1 MAQAD
6 AQDAVFAFLADPATH
21 GGKPVRR
28 IDTHAA
34 SVFLAGD
41 RAYKVKRAVR
51 FAFLDYSDLEKRK
64 AACLAELEVN
74 KPFAPQIYLR
84 VIPIV
89 RDAAGRLALD
99 GEGEPVEWAVEMLR
113 FDENQTLDRVAE
125 ADGIGDALADALATN
140 VAHMHTQLPP
150 ADAQT
155 WIDAIESY
163 VGQNDEAFAESPGLF
178 DAAAAADI
186 ARKSRA
192 LLTGLRPLLV
202 KRGELGLIRRIHG
215 DLHLGNVAL
224 IEGKPLPFDAIEFS
238 PVVGS
243 GDVLYDLAFLL
254 MDLVA
259 RRLERAANI
268 VFNRYFAVS
277 RRPDDIDAL
286 AALPLYL
293 SLRAAIRAK
302 AAAARLQRADPAKRD
317 GIAREAKSYFALAL
331 AFLSPPPA
339 MLVAVGGLSGTG
351 KSVLARSLASF
362 VPPPPGALVFRSDVE
377 RKRLF
382 GVAETERLPE
392 GAYKPAASARVYE
405 TLHALAARTLAAGH
419 SALVD
424 AVYGAE
430 NERQQAAQTA
440 ATAGTPF
447 QGLFLTADLAT
458 RVARVGAR
466 TGDASDADAQVARI
480 QETID
485 LGKMDWQTVD
495 AGGTPDDTLD
505 LARHTLRHDMNSRN

>member
-6 AQDAVFAFLADPATH
+6 AQDAVFAFLANPATH

-51 FAFLDYSDLEKRK
+51 FAFLDYSDLAKRK

-74 KPFAPQIYLR
+74 RPFAQQIYLR
-84 VIPIV
+84 VIPIT
-89 RDAAGRLALD
+89 RDGTGRLALD

-113 FDENQTLDRVAE
+113 FDENQTLDHVAE
-125 ADGIGDALADALATN
+125 AQGIGDALADALAAS
-140 VAHMHTQLPP
+140 VAHMHMQLPP
-150 ADAQT
+150 ADAKT

-163 VGQNDEAFAESPGLF
+163 VGQNDEAFAESPDLF

-186 ARKSRA
+186 ARMSRV
-192 LLTGLRPLLV
+192 LLVRLRPLLV
-202 KRGELGLIRRIHG
+202 ERGELGLIRRIHG

-224 IEGKPLPFDAIEFS
+224 IDGKPLPFDAIEFS

-243 GDVLYDLAFLL
+243 GDILYDLAFLL
-254 MDLVA
+254 MDLLA

-268 VFNRYFAVS
+268 VLNRYFAVS
-277 RRPDDIDAL
+277 KRTDDIDAL

-302 AAAARLQRADPAKRD
+302 AAAARLQRADPAGRD
-317 GIAREAKSYFALAL
+317 GIAQEARSYFGLAR

-351 KSVLARSLASF
+351 KSVLAKSLAPF
-362 VPPPPGALVFRSDVE
+362 VPPAPGALVFRSDIE

-382 GVAETERLPE
+382 GVAETERLPDE
-392 GAYKPAASARVYE
+392 AYKPAASARVYE
-405 TLHALAARTLAAGH
+405 TLHALAARTLSAGH
-419 SALVD
+419 SALLD

-430 NERQQAAQTA
+430 NEREQAAQVA

-447 QGLFLTADLAT
+447 LGLFLVADLGT

-466 TGDASDADAQVARI
+466 TGDASDADAKVAQV

-485 LGKMDWQTVD
+485 LGKMDWQTID
-495 AGGTPDDTLD
+495 AGGTPDDTLG
-505 LARHTLRHDMNSRN
+505 LARRALGRALPSKR